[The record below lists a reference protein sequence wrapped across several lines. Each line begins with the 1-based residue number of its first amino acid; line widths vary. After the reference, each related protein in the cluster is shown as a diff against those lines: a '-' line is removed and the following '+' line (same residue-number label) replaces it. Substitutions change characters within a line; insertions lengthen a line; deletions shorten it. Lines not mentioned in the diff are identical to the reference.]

1 MEFSIERGSGS
12 GRGLPVYR
20 QIADQI
26 RRAVVAGALVR
37 GDRLPTIRG
46 LAAQLAVNRDTVSLA
61 YETLADEGVIE
72 STVGRGTFVTGV
84 PDLAA
89 APDAAGPTALP
100 PLSPLVDRLLEF
112 GRTRPS
118 YDASNGAVPLHS
130 LIPDPTLYPVAGF
143 RRALDRA
150 LAEGGSELLVYGG
163 PEGHEGLRTVVAER
177 LAGEGIEAGAEN
189 VVLAQGAS
197 QGISLALRLFAEPG
211 DWVAVEEPTYHNL
224 LAVLVGLGLRP
235 TPVPMTPEGPDLDAL
250 SRALARPE
258 VKAFYTMPSFHNPV
272 GTTTSLAHRRRLLEI
287 AARRGKPV
295 VEDAFEMD
303 LRFTGRGVPPLA
315 ALDGHGLVVHLFSF
329 SKSLFPGVRIGSV
342 TARGRALEGLKA
354 LKRTID
360 LSGAPLLQ
368 AAVAGFVRAGGYDR
382 HLARLRKTLLE
393 RRDAL
398 VEALDEEMPAGT
410 RFTTPEGGYQV
421 WVELPGGID
430 TGELL
435 EDARREGVLFA
446 PGSLF
451 HHDGRPSPALRL
463 TFALAD
469 VDEIPRGVAAL
480 ARAVR
485 ARLHEGPR
493 RPREDGAYV

>member
-1 MEFSIERGSGS
+1 MELSIERDGTS
-12 GRGLPVYR
+12 GRSVPVYR

-26 RRAVVAGALVR
+26 RRAVVAGALAR

-46 LAAQLAVNRDTVSLA
+46 LAADLGVNRDTVSLA
-61 YETLADEGVIE
+61 YGTLAAEGVIE
-72 STVGRGTFVTGV
+72 STVGRGTFVSGDPGPV
-84 PDLAA
+84 ADLDGERFVS
-89 APDAAGPTALP
+89 PP

-118 YDASNGAVPLHS
+118 YGASNGAVPLHS
-130 LIPDPTLYPVAGF
+130 LIPDPTLYPVEGF
-143 RRALDRA
+143 RRSLNRA
-150 LAEGGSELLVYGG
+150 LVEGGSDLLVYGG
-163 PEGHEGLRTVVAER
+163 PEGHEGLRAAIAQR
-177 LAGEGIEAGAEN
+177 LGAEGIEVTSDE
-189 VVLAQGAS
+189 VVIVQGAS
-197 QGISLALRLFAEPG
+197 QGISLALRLFAAPG

-235 TPVPMTPEGPDLDAL
+235 TPVPMTPEGPDLDVLA
-250 SRALARPE
+250 RVLARPE
-258 VKAFYTMPSFHNPV
+258 VKAFYTMPSFHNPM
-272 GTTTSLAHRRRLLEI
+272 GTTTSLAHRRPLLEV

-295 VEDAFEMD
+295 VEDAFETD
-303 LRFTGRGVPPLA
+303 LRFTGRSLPPLA

-360 LSGAPLLQ
+360 LSGVPIVQ
-368 AAVAGFVRAGGYDR
+368 AAVADFVRAGAYDR
-382 HLARLRKTLLE
+382 HLAKLRKTLLG

-398 VEALDEEMPAGT
+398 VAALAEEMPAGT
-410 RFTTPEGGYQV
+410 RFTEPEGGYQV
-421 WVELPGGID
+421 WVELPRGFD

-435 EDARREGVLFA
+435 EDARRAGVLFA

-451 HHDGRPSPALRL
+451 HHDGRPSRCLRL

-469 VDEIPRGVAAL
+469 EAEIRRGVRAL
-480 ARAVR
+480 AGVVR
-485 ARLHEGPR
+485 ARQQEGPR
-493 RPREDGAYV
+493 TVRDEGIYV

>member
-1 MEFSIERGSGS
+1 MEFSIERGGTS
-12 GRGLPVYR
+12 GRGVPVYR

-46 LAAQLAVNRDTVSLA
+46 LASQLGVNRDTVSLA

-72 STVGRGTFVTGV
+72 STVGRGTFVAGE
-84 PDLAA
+84 PGPGAD
-89 APDAAGPTALP
+89 PSDAFASPP
-100 PLSPLVDRLLEF
+100 PLSPVVDRLLEF
-112 GRTRPS
+112 GRSRPS
-118 YDASNGAVPLHS
+118 YGASNGAVPLHS
-130 LIPDPTLYPVAGF
+130 LIPDPTLYPVDGF
-143 RRALDRA
+143 RRSLNRA
-150 LAEGGSELLVYGG
+150 LAEGGSDLLVYGG
-163 PEGHEGLRTVVAER
+163 PEGLEDLRAVIAER
-177 LAGEGIEAGAEN
+177 LAADGVEATAEN

-197 QGISLALRLFAEPG
+197 QGISLALRLFAAPG

-235 TPVPMTPEGPDLDAL
+235 TPVPMTPEGPDLDVL
-250 SRALARPE
+250 SRVLARPE
-258 VKAFYTMPSFHNPV
+258 VKAFYTMPSFHNPM

-287 AARRGKPV
+287 AGRRGKPV

-303 LRFTGRGVPPLA
+303 LRFAGRGAPPLA
-315 ALDGHGLVVHLFSF
+315 ALDGQGLVVHLFSF

-360 LSGAPLLQ
+360 LSGVPIVQ
-368 AAVAGFVRAGGYDR
+368 AAVADFVRAGAYDR
-382 HLARLRKTLLE
+382 HLAKLRKTLLA

-398 VEALDEEMPAGT
+398 LAALAEEMPEGT
-410 RFTTPEGGYQV
+410 RFTEPEGGYQV
-421 WVELPGGID
+421 WVELPDGLD
-430 TGELL
+430 SGELL
-435 EDARREGVLFA
+435 DDARRAGVLYA

-451 HHDGRPSPALRL
+451 HHDGRPSRCLRL

-469 VDEIPRGVAAL
+469 ETEIRRGVRAL
-480 ARAVR
+480 AGAVR
-485 ARLHEGPR
+485 ARQREGPR
-493 RPREDGAYV
+493 TNRDEGIYV